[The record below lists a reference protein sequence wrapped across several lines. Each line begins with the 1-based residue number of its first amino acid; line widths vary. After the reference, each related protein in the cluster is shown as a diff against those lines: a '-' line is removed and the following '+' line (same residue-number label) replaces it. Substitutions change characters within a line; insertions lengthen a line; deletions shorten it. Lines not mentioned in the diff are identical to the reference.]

1 MNRLF
6 ARLQTVEKQTC
17 YLLTNRQTF
26 LTPFT
31 NKPIENK
38 LNYSKMATGK
48 SVYVTRPDVAAIGLD
63 LLKKE

>member
-6 ARLQTVEKQTC
+6 GRLQTVEKQTC

-31 NKPIENK
+31 TKHIENT
-38 LNYSKMATGK
+38 LNYSKMASRN